1 MDDQH
6 RQPREGDR
14 KPVRDR
20 ITRAVRDGRIS
31 EADGEIRLTNVA
43 SAQSVGELDLIV
55 RDLDQLDAVI
65 PVAVPAVVTAAVG
78 GASAMGV
85 GPDVGPDV
93 GAVVNAAAS
102 GVRRTLPLLVLG
114 LAIAILGAGAIGL
127 VVFSSTGGS
136 SGSVSSGELPEPVPL
151 SPTVDVDEPE
161 PEPGDD
167 PEPSGATYRLGGAGF
182 KLFLADY
189 RERFGTSKVVE
200 LTFYDD
206 YVIVRVPV
214 PGRQRNTGWR
224 YADGAFDEFGPPM
237 ANFPGS
243 AVLDTAKLDVAKLVR
258 NIATA
263 LRTLRVE
270 DGQVSHI
277 NLSYRPTF
285 DEAPNVNI
293 YVSNGFSES
302 GYLATTLDG
311 RVERAYPYDG

>member
-1 MDDQH
+1 MDDLH
-6 RQPREGDR
+6 RQPRDGDR

-20 ITRAVRDGRIS
+20 IARAVRDGRIS
-31 EADGEIRLTNVA
+31 EADGEIRLTNVDA
-43 SAQSVGELDLIV
+43 AQSIGELGLIV

-65 PVAVPAVVTAAVG
+65 PAGPPPATVVPG
-78 GASAMGV
+78 GAA
-85 GPDVGPDV
+85 PTDV
-93 GAVVNAAAS
+93 GAVVTAAAS

-114 LAIAILGAGAIGL
+114 LAVAIIAAGAVGL

-136 SGSVSSGELPEPVPL
+136 SGSVSSGELPEPVPI
-151 SPTVDVDEPE
+151 SPTVGVDEPG
-161 PEPGDD
+161 PGDD
-167 PEPSGATYRLGGAGF
+167 PGSAPSGTAYRLGAAGF
-182 KLFLADY
+182 ELFLADY
-189 RERFGTSKVVE
+189 RERFGTSKVVD

-224 YADGAFDEFGPPM
+224 YADGTFDEFGPAM

-263 LRTLRVE
+263 RRTLGVE

-277 NLSYRPTF
+277 ALSYRPTF
-285 DEAPNVNI
+285 DDVPNVNI

-302 GYLATTLDG
+302 GYLATTLTG

>member
-6 RQPREGDR
+6 RQPRDGDR
-14 KPVRDR
+14 KLVRER
-20 ITRAVRDGRIS
+20 ITRAVRDGRLS
-31 EADGEIRLTNVA
+31 EADGEIRLTNVD
-43 SAQSVGELDLIV
+43 SAQSMGELDLIV

-65 PVAVPAVVTAAVG
+65 PTAAPVAVTSAAG
-78 GASAMGV
+78 
-85 GPDVGPDV
+85 
-93 GAVVNAAAS
+93 
-102 GVRRTLPLLVLG
+102 GVRRTLPLLVLV
-114 LAIAILGAGAIGL
+114 LAVAIIGAGAIGL

-136 SGSVSSGELPEPVPL
+136 SGSVGSGELPEPVPF
-151 SPTVDVDEPE
+151 SPTAEVGD
-161 PEPGDD
+161 PEPGHE
-167 PEPSGATYRLGGAGF
+167 PEPSGSTYRLGAAGF

-189 RERFGTSKVVE
+189 RERFGTSKVVD

-214 PGRQRNTGWR
+214 AGRARNTGWR

-243 AVLDTAKLDVAKLVR
+243 AVLDTRKLDLAKLVR

-263 LRTLRVE
+263 RRTLGVE

-277 NLSYRPTF
+277 GLNYRPTF

>member
-1 MDDQH
+1 MDDPH

-31 EADGEIRLTNVA
+31 AADGEIRLTNVA

-55 RDLDQLDAVI
+55 RDLDQLDAAI
-65 PVAVPAVVTAAVG
+65 PVAAPAVVTAG
-78 GASAMGV
+78 GAAATG
-85 GPDVGPDV
+85 VGPDV
-93 GAVVNAAAS
+93 GAVVTAAAG

-114 LAIAILGAGAIGL
+114 LAVAILGAGAIGL
-127 VVFSSTGGS
+127 VVFSSTGGG

-151 SPTVDVDEPE
+151 SPTVDVEESE

-167 PEPSGATYRLGGAGF
+167 PEPSAATYRLGAAGF
-182 KLFLADY
+182 RLFLADY
-189 RERFGTSKVVE
+189 RERFGTTKVVE

-224 YADGAFDEFGPPM
+224 YAGGSFDEFGPPM

-243 AVLDTAKLDVAKLVR
+243 AVLDTTKLDVAKLVR

-263 LRTLRVE
+263 RRTLGVE